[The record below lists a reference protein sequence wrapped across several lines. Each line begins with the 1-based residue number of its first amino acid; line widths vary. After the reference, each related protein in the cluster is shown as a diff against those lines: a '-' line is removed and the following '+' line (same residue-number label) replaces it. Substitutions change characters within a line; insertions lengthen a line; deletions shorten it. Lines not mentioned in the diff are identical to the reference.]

1 MNIFKTTKKN
11 KFSNTLFGF
20 STAAVAAGDGG
31 GGGG

>member
-20 STAAVAAGDGG
+20 SIAGAGG
-31 GGGG
+31 GGG